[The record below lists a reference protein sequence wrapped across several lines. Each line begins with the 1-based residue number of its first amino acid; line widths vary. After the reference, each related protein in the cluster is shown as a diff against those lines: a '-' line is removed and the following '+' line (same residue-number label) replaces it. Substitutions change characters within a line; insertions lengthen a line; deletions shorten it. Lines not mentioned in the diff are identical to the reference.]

1 MVFQYRN
8 LKKEFWTGFWMDE
21 CFNCGASISKV
32 RLFDAIS
39 DEGLIKICEK
49 CSQEEN
55 IPMIRRPTTFQL
67 KEAERKQSFYERA
80 SGSLGKS
87 AEIETPAKKEQEVT
101 LREIVDRNYEQR
113 VSKDVG
119 PRPEMIDNFHW
130 VIMRGRRMK
139 KLTQTQLATQIAESE
154 AAIKMAEQGILPED
168 DYRLVNK
175 LENYL
180 GIRIIRPEFVKAI
193 NPPILSRRLSFDMD
207 EARILTID
215 DLRRLKEEK
224 GEGDMVEEVEIE
236 EFNLKEEEVAPHGV
250 PPSIELRGK
259 AVNPQTSSDKGEI
272 SQEEMDRILFGK

>member
-1 MVFQYRN
+1 
-8 LKKEFWTGFWMDE
+8 MDE

-39 DEGLIKICEK
+39 DEGLVKICEK
-49 CSQEEN
+49 CSREEH

-67 KEAERKQSFYERA
+67 KEAERKQTFYEKA
-80 SGSLGKS
+80 TLSLGRS
-87 AEIETPAKKEQEVT
+87 SERESPVKKEQEVT
-101 LREIVDRNYEQR
+101 LREIVDRNYKQR

-119 PRPEMIDNFHW
+119 PRPEMISNFHW
-130 VIMRGRRMK
+130 VIMRARRMK
-139 KLTQTQLATQIAESE
+139 KLTQVQLAKEIAESE

-180 GIRIIRPEFVKAI
+180 NIRIIRPEFAEAVKPQKI
-193 NPPILSRRLSFDMD
+193 PRSLLFDKN

-224 GEGDMVEEVEIE
+224 EAGVEIEPEDLEEAEEVEE
-236 EFNLKEEEVAPHGV
+236 LNLMNEDVEYVKP
-250 PPSIELRGK
+250 K
-259 AVNPQTSSDKGEI
+259 FSSDKGEI